1 MANYAL
7 VNKET
12 NIVDMV
18 IAWDGDEEGWR
29 PDEIYTPILLQDIP
43 GDPATGWS
51 YANDIF
57 TPPPEIESVPLTQ
70 PTVSGAETL

>member
-29 PDEIYTPILLQDIP
+29 PAEIYTPILLQDIP

-51 YANDIF
+51 YDNGVF
-57 TPPPEIESVPLTQ
+57 TRPPEVEPTILPQS
-70 PTVSGAETL
+70 TVSGVETL